1 MDRPEVSDRAT
12 GLTNRL
18 QDNPPHRA
26 ERDIVSLGI
35 AVAAIILLV
44 GTVAAVLPQIVK
56 ALLGHSGPPDGVLV
70 NALLLNVALVIFGWR
85 RHRELTREIG
95 ERRRAEA
102 CARMLASIDPLTQ
115 CLNRRSM
122 FEATEE
128 VRNLAAMRGDAVVYC
143 MIDLDNFKQIN
154 DLYGH
159 VTGDAVLVMVC
170 DRIRSLLPREARLAR
185 LGGDEF
191 AFVMPFPAAH
201 RERMDDLA
209 IRLLTCFAE
218 PLQLPEVTLDLTLSL
233 GLAADHEADGSPG
246 TVVDAATLMH
256 RADMALYQAKKQG
269 RNRFFWFE
277 PIMESE
283 LRFRH
288 QLETGIRRGLPRGEF
303 VPYYEQQ
310 IDLES
315 GELAGFEMLAR
326 WRSPQFGLISPE
338 IFVPVAE
345 EIGLVAELS
354 ERLMEKAF
362 GDAGEWDERLTL
374 SINISPLQLR
384 DPWFAQR
391 LLRMMVAANFPPQ
404 RLEIEITESCLREN
418 TGFLR
423 SVITSLRNQGVKIA
437 LDDFGAGLAS
447 LEKLHDLPIDRIK
460 IDRSFVS
467 ELRKPKGSRP
477 RGVET
482 IISLGRGLDLPLT
495 AEGVE
500 DRDILEALKR
510 MGTLKAQGY
519 VYGQPE
525 DSEAV
530 RARLKVAGKL
540 SATIAEAA
548 PPGAEILPFQRIVRP

>member
-1 MDRPEVSDRAT
+1 M
-12 GLTNRL
+12 
-18 QDNPPHRA
+18 
-26 ERDIVSLGI
+26 
-35 AVAAIILLV
+35 
-44 GTVAAVLPQIVK
+44 
-56 ALLGHSGPPDGVLV
+56 
-70 NALLLNVALVIFGWR
+70 
-85 RHRELTREIG
+85 
-95 ERRRAEA
+95 
-102 CARMLASIDPLTQ
+102 
-115 CLNRRSM
+115 
-122 FEATEE
+122 
-128 VRNLAAMRGDAVVYC
+128 
-143 MIDLDNFKQIN
+143 
-154 DLYGH
+154 
-159 VTGDAVLVMVC
+159 
-170 DRIRSLLPREARLAR
+170 
-185 LGGDEF
+185 
-191 AFVMPFPAAH
+191 
-201 RERMDDLA
+201 
-209 IRLLTCFAE
+209 
-218 PLQLPEVTLDLTLSL
+218 
-233 GLAADHEADGSPG
+233 
-246 TVVDAATLMH
+246 
-256 RADMALYQAKKQG
+256 
-269 RNRFFWFE
+269 
-277 PIMESE
+277 
-283 LRFRH
+283 
-288 QLETGIRRGLPRGEF
+288 
-303 VPYYEQQ
+303 
-310 IDLES
+310 
-315 GELAGFEMLAR
+315 
-326 WRSPQFGLISPE
+326 
-338 IFVPVAE
+338 PVAE